1 MALVLHIREFV
12 NNISM
17 VIVVYRINGYISFI
31 IVIISRMFIF
41 IVFFSRGLT
50 WRFHS
55 MALIV
60 RYNK

>member
-17 VIVVYRINGYISFI
+17 VIIVYRINGYISFI

-41 IVFFSRGLT
+41 IAFFFTRINMEIPFYGLN
-50 WRFHS
+50 S
-55 MALIV
+55 EV
-60 RYNK
+60 

>member
-12 NNISM
+12 DNTSM
-17 VIVVYRINGYISFI
+17 VIIVYRINGYISFI
-31 IVIISRMFIF
+31 IVIISRMFF
-41 IVFFSRGLT
+41 IAFFSRGLT